1 MKTTDTAEGTATRGS
16 VGKCCCARRKPS
28 AADCMPVSIDTCEV
42 EVRVRW
48 SRVERKG
55 LGARD

>member
-1 MKTTDTAEGTATRGS
+1 
-16 VGKCCCARRKPS
+16 
-28 AADCMPVSIDTCEV
+28 MPVSIDTCEV